1 MPSSVIGHIAYQE
14 SRSELTVTFVSGKTY
29 AYGLVPKRVYEDFR
43 RSGAKGNFFNAH
55 IRDRY
60 PARRMKTDQTHE
72 LAARGYAIAR
82 RVVDSFLVIRLIEV
96 LEGAEHHRSERGG
109 EVYGMRD
116 LLTLD
121 EIRRLAQGPAIMS
134 LVHPII
140 GPEARAVRGIFFD
153 KTPAANWPV
162 QWHQDLSIAVAE
174 KKDIE
179 GWTGWSVKHAIP
191 HVQPPAAIL
200 ERMVSVRLHLDDCG
214 VDNGPLKA
222 RPGTHSFGRL
232 TRERMDELA
241 HEIPEEICCLNAGD
255 ALVMRPR
262 LLHASS
268 PARKPDHRRVI
279 HLEFAPA
286 DLLPPG
292 MKWAFG

>member
-14 SRSELTVTFVSGKTY
+14 SRSELIVTFVSGKTY

-43 RSGAKGNFFNAH
+43 SSGAKGNFFNAH

-60 PARRMKTDQTHE
+60 PARRLKSDPTHE
-72 LAARGYAIAR
+72 LAARGYVTAR
-82 RVVDSFLVIRLIEV
+82 RVVDSFLVIQLIEV
-96 LEGAEHHRSERGG
+96 LEGSGHQRLERRG

-116 LLTLD
+116 LLALD
-121 EIRRLAQGPAIMS
+121 EIRQLSATGPIRSLAER
-134 LVHPII
+134 VI

-179 GWTGWSVKHAIP
+179 GWQGWSVKNGIV

-200 ERMVSVRLHLDDCG
+200 ERTVSVRLHLDDCG
-214 VDNGPLKA
+214 VDNGPLKV

-232 TRERMDELA
+232 TRERISELA
-241 HEIPEEICCLNAGD
+241 AEVPEEVCCLNAGD
-255 ALVMRPR
+255 ALVMRPL
-262 LLHASS
+262 LLHGSS

-279 HLEFAPA
+279 HLEFAA
-286 DLLPPG
+286 VDLLPAG